1 MVYNTQ
7 DYWGFG
13 LFFIVSI
20 LYVTHHRQNRLGST
34 CATGMDPVYTLPL
47 RN

>member
-13 LFFIVSI
+13 LFPLSNILENTNEHNILETGLVSI
-20 LYVTHHRQNRLGST
+20 LR
-34 CATGMDPVYTLPL
+34 
-47 RN
+47 